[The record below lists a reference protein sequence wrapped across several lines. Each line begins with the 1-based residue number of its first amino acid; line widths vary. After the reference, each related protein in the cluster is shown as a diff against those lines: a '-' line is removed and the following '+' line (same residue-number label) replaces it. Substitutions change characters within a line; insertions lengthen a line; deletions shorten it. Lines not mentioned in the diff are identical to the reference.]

1 VRNASQQPERQ
12 LQTYIRQAQDEM
24 VAYLRELVLVESP
37 SSYPESQAGILSIL
51 KDSFRDLGF
60 SVQIIPGEQSGSHL
74 LAHGPDTSLAE
85 RQLLIGHCDTVWPIG
100 TLEQMPFLSEGDVLK
115 GPGIYD
121 MKAGLTQ
128 MVFAL
133 KAIHALDLEPRLN
146 PVVFINSDEE
156 IGSVESEQYIHRL
169 AQEVSRVFVL
179 EPALGLDGKLK
190 TARKGI
196 GRFSISIQGKAAHAG
211 LDPGAG
217 ISAIL
222 ELSYMIQ
229 KLYALNDPRNG
240 ITVNVGLVE
249 GGIRPNVVAANSQAE
264 VDVRY
269 LALDDAGKIESAIL
283 NLEPEMPGVTFDIRG
298 GISRS
303 PLERTSRN
311 QRLWHLARTLGER
324 IGLQLEEG
332 SAGGGSDGNI
342 TSQYAATLD
351 GLGAVGNGA
360 HANHEFVFV
369 SKMVERSVLLA
380 LLILSTSDDPYPGN

>member
-1 VRNASQQPERQ
+1 
-12 LQTYIRQAQDEM
+12 
-24 VAYLRELVLVESP
+24 
-37 SSYPESQAGILSIL
+37 
-51 KDSFRDLGF
+51 
-60 SVQIIPGEQSGSHL
+60 
-74 LAHGPDTSLAE
+74 
-85 RQLLIGHCDTVWPIG
+85 
-100 TLEQMPFLSEGDVLK
+100 
-115 GPGIYD
+115 
-121 MKAGLTQ
+121 
-128 MVFAL
+128 
-133 KAIHALDLEPRLN
+133 
-146 PVVFINSDEE
+146 
-156 IGSVESEQYIHRL
+156 
-169 AQEVSRVFVL
+169 
-179 EPALGLDGKLK
+179 
-190 TARKGI
+190 
-196 GRFSISIQGKAAHAG
+196 
-211 LDPGAG
+211 
-217 ISAIL
+217 
-222 ELSYMIQ
+222 MIQ